1 MTWETIT
8 LDNDDDD
15 DESGDGDDDDDD
27 GNMRIWSCMC
37 TTVKD
42 SSDNQRACLSMKKLT
57 LSYSQETQ

>member
-1 MTWETIT
+1 MTWEAIT
-8 LDNDDDD
+8 LDDD

>member
-1 MTWETIT
+1 MTWEAIT
-8 LDNDDDD
+8 LDDD
-15 DESGDGDDDDDD
+15 DESGDGDDDDDY